1 MAFND
6 LNETEQNVVRECL
19 RAAVHGKFFPEWEF
33 QTLFGLV
40 RAQVRYVLES
50 WPKINDSDE
59 SVAFSINNSLVN
71 LLGYPYS
78 DTDEKEWKEFI
89 SVPATEVARIL
100 TKWKG
105 EKIENYFQGLQ

>member
-1 MAFND
+1 LAFTD

-19 RAAVHGKFFPEWEF
+19 RATVHGDFFPEWEF
-33 QTLFGLV
+33 QTLFGLS
-40 RAQVRYVLES
+40 REQVEQVLES

-59 SVAFSINNSLVN
+59 SVALSINNSLVN

-78 DTDEKEWKEFI
+78 DADGKEWKKFI

-100 TKWKG
+100 TKW
-105 EKIENYFQGLQ
+105 